1 MVIVH
6 LKRSTRVP
14 SREGK
19 EKNQSR
25 ESEHDQSRDEDDE
38 GLLRGR
44 KSRPSV
50 LSRANHFLWTPL
62 DCCFA
67 RNQPAR
73 TIPPKQ
79 NARFAPYAPARIRTR
94 RVLVHSEAAVRI
106 PKCRAPEVHMIVR
119 FSILAGDGSSGK
131 RRRPQGSTYP
141 CSRIRI
147 STRSSKRL
155 RTSRAGRRETSCPST
170 SP

>member
-6 LKRSTRVP
+6 LERSTRVP

-19 EKNQSR
+19 EKNQSG

-38 GLLRGR
+38 CLLRGR

-67 RNQPAR
+67 PK
-73 TIPPKQ
+73 PPCPEDASEAS
-79 NARFAPYAPARIRTR
+79 ARFVSYGLPRIRIR

-106 PKCRAPEVHMIVR
+106 PKCRATEVHMIVR
-119 FSILAGDGSSGK
+119 FSILAGDGSSAHPGAK
-131 RRRPQGSTYP
+131 LE
-141 CSRIRI
+141 I
-147 STRSSKRL
+147 
-155 RTSRAGRRETSCPST
+155 
-170 SP
+170 